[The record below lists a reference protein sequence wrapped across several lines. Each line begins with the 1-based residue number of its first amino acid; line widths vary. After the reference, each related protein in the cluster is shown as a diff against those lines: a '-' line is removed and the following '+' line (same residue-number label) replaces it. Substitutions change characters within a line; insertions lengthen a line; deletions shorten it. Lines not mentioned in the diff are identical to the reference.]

1 MNWDVLIK
9 GSRVIDPGNNIDGI
23 LNIAVKKNTIH
34 TVDKNH
40 PEDKC
45 KTIVNA
51 TGRIVTP
58 SFIDL
63 HVHNYTSR
71 QGPPSV
77 DSDTTNFANGVT
89 TALDAGT
96 ATPNQYPHYWETDI
110 STVDMMISGN
120 LLTCA

>member
-1 MNWDVLIK
+1 MT
-9 GSRVIDPGNNIDGI
+9 
-23 LNIAVKKNTIH
+23 NIAVKKNTIR
-34 TVDKNH
+34 TVDKNL

-51 TGRIVTP
+51 TVRIVTP
-58 SFIDL
+58 GFIDL

-77 DSDTTNFANGVT
+77 DSDTTNLANGVT
-89 TALDAGT
+89 TALGAGT
-96 ATPNQYPHYWETDI
+96 ATPKQYPHYWETDI